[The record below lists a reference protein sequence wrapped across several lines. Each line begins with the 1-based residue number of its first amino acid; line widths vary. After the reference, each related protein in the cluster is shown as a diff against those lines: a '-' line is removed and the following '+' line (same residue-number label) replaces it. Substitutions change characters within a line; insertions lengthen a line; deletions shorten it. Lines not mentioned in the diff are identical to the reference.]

1 MATQSGT
8 HRFHDSISALD
19 SDQWDEQLKNES
31 GLTLSAEFWSDFLT
45 HCWKK
50 TPHVIAQPFIKA
62 FVTPAEI
69 FSGLVEAGDQCRA
82 GDRIFP
88 LGFYFENALLL
99 ADVGRHVPASSDES
113 IAGYAER
120 VTRKLAGRHFGL
132 IVEEFQTHSAPLW
145 LRVREF
151 LRGLYQFTGL
161 PGDNA
166 KATVFLGNY
175 EKTPLGLHQGSS
187 DNFMF
192 VIAGRKRLRVWPEQ
206 FFRDREAVEH
216 TLEYEQFLDGSIVLE
231 GKPGDILY
239 WPAGYWHIG
248 ESLGELSVGLSVAL
262 FMEAQPATD
271 ILKHTARKVE
281 ERLERVDHSD
291 AFLFHPQRL
300 KESAKTIRNLT
311 ELSTTVLKKM
321 SDDPSLEQ
329 ALNVSWL
336 NRVTGFGFTNVP
348 AAVPRRRLDD
358 KEVVQSDPHYPI
370 IWMPAREN
378 DLICSANGH
387 AFSIAAHP
395 SVIMLLE
402 HLNTGASCRV
412 QSLIDKYSGTIDV
425 GDVEFE
431 ATHEEV
437 RALLEKLYCL
447 RALTVCS

>member
-166 KATVFLGNY
+166 KASGFGLNNSFAIA
-175 EKTPLGLHQGSS
+175 KPL
-187 DNFMF
+187 
-192 VIAGRKRLRVWPEQ
+192 
-206 FFRDREAVEH
+206 
-216 TLEYEQFLDGSIVLE
+216 SIPSNMSNSLM
-231 GKPGDILY
+231 
-239 WPAGYWHIG
+239 ARSFSR
-248 ESLGELSVGLSVAL
+248 ESLVTSSIGR
-262 FMEAQPATD
+262 Q
-271 ILKHTARKVE
+271 
-281 ERLERVDHSD
+281 
-291 AFLFHPQRL
+291 
-300 KESAKTIRNLT
+300 
-311 ELSTTVLKKM
+311 
-321 SDDPSLEQ
+321 
-329 ALNVSWL
+329 
-336 NRVTGFGFTNVP
+336 VTGIL
-348 AAVPRRRLDD
+348 ASHWASYRSASASHSL
-358 KEVVQSDPHYPI
+358 
-370 IWMPAREN
+370 WMLSRQRTP
-378 DLICSANGH
+378 
-387 AFSIAAHP
+387 
-395 SVIMLLE
+395 
-402 HLNTGASCRV
+402 
-412 QSLIDKYSGTIDV
+412 
-425 GDVEFE
+425 
-431 ATHEEV
+431 
-437 RALLEKLYCL
+437 
-447 RALTVCS
+447 